1 MAVNPLQK
9 VSELGDVISRGVSYA
24 SSKREQLVRQ
34 AINGVLLFII
44 LMVFGC
50 LDFATLKFHPEYLTS
65 IGYWGTVFT
74 KTIAGVCAYNIGIN
88 LMWDLEIAK
97 DFILAFAIARY
108 EKLKKWA
115 DDIEFE
121 EFVKIFNAR
130 EKKKAYI
137 SQINRKIYRL
147 NKLSRARDRLL
158 YSSELPES
166 QEAKKKNRYCIKRQE
181 LEDLKKDEFIDKNL
195 DGLAVKYMEVYP
207 EIFKLE
213 IDGSSVTRGVK
224 TKGNVALGKVKATSS
239 MVFGMVAF
247 SAFVASFG
255 LEMDQEEFASNM
267 EAFLHYLL
275 KCAEDIAII
284 IWQSLRGA
292 LRTKRI
298 ISSELTQPYA
308 GRNKVLIDFVTW
320 KTFEKGSM
328 DKEEYKKIID
338 EINSIEIEGKK
349 TEQISYKEEEPLLEG
364 GK

>member
-1 MAVNPLQK
+1 MGNPLNK
-9 VSELGDVISRGVSYA
+9 VSELGDVLSRGVSYA
-24 SSKREQLVRQ
+24 SGKREQLIRQ
-34 AINGVLLFII
+34 AINGGLLFII
-44 LMVFGC
+44 LLVFGC

-97 DFILAFAIARY
+97 DYILAFAIARY
-108 EKLKKWA
+108 EKLKRWA
-115 DDIEFE
+115 DDKEFE
-121 EFVKIFNAR
+121 FFVTKIFNHR

-137 SQINRKIYRL
+137 SQINKKIYRL
-147 NKLSRARDRLL
+147 NKFSKAKNRLL
-158 YSSELPES
+158 YSSDLPEN
-166 QEAKKKNRYCIKRQE
+166 QAKKLKNRYCRKRTE
-181 LEDLKKDEFIDKNL
+181 LEELKSDEFIEKNIDAL
-195 DGLAVKYMEVYP
+195 QVKYMEVYP

-213 IDGSSVTRGVK
+213 IDGSTVSRGVK
-224 TKGNVALGKVKATSS
+224 TRGNVTVGKAKATSS
-239 MVFGMVAF
+239 MIFGMLTF

-298 ISSELTQPYA
+298 ISSELTQPYV
-308 GRNKVLIDFVTW
+308 GRNKVLLDFLMW
-320 KTFEKGSM
+320 KHEKGEFT
-328 DKEEYKKIID
+328 DEEYNGYIKELNDIVID
-338 EINSIEIEGKK
+338 GRKQETI
-349 TEQISYKEEEPLLEG
+349 TYVEETEG
-364 GK
+364 GN

>member
-1 MAVNPLQK
+1 MENPLNK
-9 VSELGDVISRGVSYA
+9 VSQLGDVISRGVSYA
-24 SSKREQLVRQ
+24 SGKKEQLVRQ
-34 AINGVLLFII
+34 IINGVLLFVI
-44 LMVFGC
+44 LLVFGC
-50 LDFATLKFHPEYLTS
+50 LDFATLKFHPEFLTS
-65 IGYWGTVFT
+65 VGYWGTVFT

-97 DFILAFAIARY
+97 NYILAFAIARY

-121 EFVKIFNAR
+121 KFVKIFNQR

-147 NKLSRARDRLL
+147 NRVARAKDRLL
-158 YSSELPES
+158 YSSNLPEN
-166 QEAKKKNRYCIKRQE
+166 QEKKIKNKYCRIRQE
-181 LEDLKKDEFIDKNL
+181 LEDLKKDDYIDKNL
-195 DGLAVKYMEVYP
+195 EGISVRYMEVFP

-213 IDGSSVTRGVK
+213 IDGTTVSRGVK
-224 TKGNVALGKVKATSS
+224 TKGNVALGKAKATSS
-239 MVFGMVAF
+239 MVFGMLAF

-275 KCAEDIAII
+275 KCVEDVAII

-298 ISSELTQPYA
+298 ISSELTQPYE
-308 GRNKVLIDFVTW
+308 GRNTVLLSFLTW
-320 KTFEKGSM
+320 KTYESHSM
-328 DKEEYKKIID
+328 SEEEYKRIVDELNNI
-338 EINSIEIEGKK
+338 EINGQTSEEKITYEEID
-349 TEQISYKEEEPLLEG
+349 EG

>member
-1 MAVNPLQK
+1 MANPLNK

-24 SSKREQLVRQ
+24 SGKREQLIRQ

-44 LMVFGC
+44 LLVFGC
-50 LDFATLKFHPEYLTS
+50 LDFATLKFHGEYLTS

-74 KTIAGVCAYNIGIN
+74 KTIAGVCAFNIGIN
-88 LMWDLEIAK
+88 LMWDIEIAK
-97 DFILAFAIARY
+97 DYILAFAIATY
-108 EKLKKWA
+108 EKLKKWV
-115 DDIEFE
+115 DDKEFE
-121 EFVKIFNAR
+121 GFVKIFNAR

-137 SQINRKIYRL
+137 SQINKKIYRL
-147 NKLSRARDRLL
+147 NRLSRAKDRLL
-158 YSSELPES
+158 YSSDLPENR
-166 QEAKKKNRYCIKRQE
+166 EKKLKNRYCIKRQE

-195 DGLAVKYMEVYP
+195 EGLSVKYMEVYP

-213 IDGSSVTRGVK
+213 IDGATVSRGVK
-224 TKGNVALGKVKATSS
+224 TKGNVSLGKAKATSS
-239 MVFGMVAF
+239 MVFGMIAF

-275 KCAEDIAII
+275 KCVEDVAII

-308 GRNKVLIDFVTW
+308 GRNKVLLDFLKW
-320 KTFEKGSM
+320 KTYENNSM
-328 DKEEYKKIID
+328 SEDEYKKIID
-338 EINSIEIEGKK
+338 EINSIEINGQKN
-349 TEQISYKEEEPLLEG
+349 EEKITYEEIEEG

>member
-1 MAVNPLQK
+1 MGNPLNK

-24 SSKREQLVRQ
+24 SGKREQLVRQ

-44 LMVFGC
+44 LLVFGC
-50 LDFATLKFHPEYLTS
+50 LDFATLKFHPEFLTS

-97 DFILAFAIARY
+97 DYILAFAIARY

-115 DDIEFE
+115 DDTEFE
-121 EFVKIFNAR
+121 AFVKIFNAR
-130 EKKKAYI
+130 EKTKAYI
-137 SQINRKIYRL
+137 SQINKKIYRL
-147 NKLSRARDRLL
+147 NKLSKAKDRLL
-158 YSSELPES
+158 YSSDLPEN
-166 QEAKKKNRYCIKRQE
+166 QEKKAKNRYCIRRQE
-181 LEDLKKDEFIDKNL
+181 LEDLKKEEFIAKNL
-195 DGLAVKYMEVYP
+195 DGLSVRYMEVYP

-213 IDGSSVTRGVK
+213 IDGTTISRGVK
-224 TKGNVALGKVKATSS
+224 TKGNVALGKAKATSS

-308 GRNKVLIDFVTW
+308 GRNKVLLDFLKW
-320 KTFEKGSM
+320 KTYESHSM
-328 DKEEYKKIID
+328 SEEEYKKIVDDINNIVINGQKDKEQVTYEEID
-338 EINSIEIEGKK
+338 
-349 TEQISYKEEEPLLEG
+349 EG